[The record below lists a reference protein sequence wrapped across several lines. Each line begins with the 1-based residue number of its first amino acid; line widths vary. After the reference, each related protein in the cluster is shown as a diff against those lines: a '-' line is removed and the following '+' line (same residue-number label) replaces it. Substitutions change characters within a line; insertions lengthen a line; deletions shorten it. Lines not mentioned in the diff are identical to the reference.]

1 MEWSSYSEIA
11 QIRFYFK
18 NVQNRR
24 WLDPMGQVKLAAAK
38 GIVDKNGIIAELE
51 DRLKLLPT
59 YVRTQNKLTEKQAR
73 LKRINRLRTFMSV
86 WLSGIILTI
95 WLRNR
100 KKLNGKITEKNK
112 YGGLRLTV
120 LFYRIFKNAIKNLL
134 WAFFYNTIGIPFAAG
149 LFYNPFSLILGAL
162 AMSFNSVFVMCNALR
177 LWWFKPKHSS
187 H

>member
-1 MEWSSYSEIA
+1 MFSFFISILNIQKNDSMS
-11 QIRFYFK
+11 RFYFK

-86 WLSGIILTI
+86 
-95 WLRNR
+95 
-100 KKLNGKITEKNK
+100 
-112 YGGLRLTV
+112 
-120 LFYRIFKNAIKNLL
+120 
-134 WAFFYNTIGIPFAAG
+134 
-149 LFYNPFSLILGAL
+149 
-162 AMSFNSVFVMCNALR
+162 
-177 LWWFKPKHSS
+177 
-187 H
+187 